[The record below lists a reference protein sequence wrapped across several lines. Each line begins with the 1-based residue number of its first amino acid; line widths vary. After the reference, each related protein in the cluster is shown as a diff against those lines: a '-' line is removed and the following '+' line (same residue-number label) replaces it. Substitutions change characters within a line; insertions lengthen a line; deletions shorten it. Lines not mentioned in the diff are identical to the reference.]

1 MLIDVNKAYHKSV
14 CEYQSLQNGF
24 DAINR
29 NIDDAVDNIPEQ
41 ALDDYLNN
49 ILQKAIDEA
58 VRTHKTEAVANILI
72 NDLHQIIMDNIVNWR
87 QLCHSYANVNHKL
100 HQQLLTQT
108 DVLFKVLYPLVED
121 RIADILAK
129 AAKTQINMTI
139 DHANH
144 AKSLYDYSNSMYS
157 TKPIFN
163 ISMDFKK
170 ED

>member
-1 MLIDVNKAYHKSV
+1 MLLDINRAYHKSV

-24 DAINR
+24 DTINH

-41 ALDDYLNN
+41 ALDNYLNN

-58 VRTHKTEAVANILI
+58 ARTHRTEAVANILI
-72 NDLHQIIMDNIVNWR
+72 NDLHQIIMDHIANWR

-100 HQQLLTQT
+100 HQQLMTKT

-139 DHANH
+139 DHTNH
-144 AKSLYDYSNSMYS
+144 AKTLYYYSKSMYS
-157 TKPIFN
+157 VKPIFKIN
-163 ISMDFKK
+163 MNFKK